1 MVEVLPAI
9 LEKTF
14 EGVQEKCVRLRGIAP
29 RVQLDIMDG
38 VFVPEESWQDSS
50 GISQLPEGLLFDV
63 HLMVERPE
71 QWVNGWSRDN
81 VFRITFHASATYD
94 VLRTIKLIKD
104 AGKEAGVALNLETPV
119 SAVYD
124 ILGEIDL
131 VLLMGV
137 LPGAQERMFNPKV
150 IEKVRELREH
160 DGAARIG
167 VDGGVSPLV
176 APKLIEAGAN
186 VLVSGSYLF
195 GEEDIAK
202 AMASLRG

>member
-14 EGVQEKCVRLRGIAP
+14 EGVQEKCGRLQGAASRA
-29 RVQLDIMDG
+29 QLDIMDG
-38 VFVPEESWQDSS
+38 VFVPEESWQDASQL
-50 GISQLPEGLLFDV
+50 SQLPKGLSFDV
-63 HLMVERPE
+63 HLMVEKPE
-71 QWVNGWSRDN
+71 QWVNGWSRGN
-81 VFRITFHASATYD
+81 VFRVTFHHNATYD

-137 LPGAQERMFNPKV
+137 LPGGEERAFNPKV

-160 DGAARIG
+160 SPAVAIG
-167 VDGGVSPLV
+167 VDGGISPLV
-176 APKLIEAGAN
+176 APKLAEAGAN

-195 GEEDIAK
+195 GEDDIAS
-202 AMASLRG
+202 AIASLQG

>member
-29 RVQLDIMDG
+29 RAQLDIMDG
-38 VFVPEESWQDSS
+38 AFVPEESWRDASQ
-50 GISQLPEGLLFDV
+50 ISQLPEGLSFDV
-63 HLMVERPE
+63 HLMVEKPE
-71 QWVNGWSRDN
+71 LKISEWNHVN
-81 VFRITFHASATYD
+81 VFRITFHQSATYD

-104 AGKEAGVALNLETPV
+104 VGKEAGVALNLETPV

-137 LPGAQERMFNPKV
+137 LPGAQERAFNPKV

-160 DGAARIG
+160 SPSAVIG

-176 APKLIEAGAN
+176 APKLVEAGAN

-195 GEEDIAK
+195 GEDDIAS
-202 AMASLRG
+202 AIASLQE